1 MRNYDEVILK
11 KRIIQHGAMRGNFMQ
26 SLRMALYAE
35 YEARAFYRR
44 MVEAF
49 AGKSPFNVLYRASE
63 KRIVWL
69 ATVCQRHGVPCPQD
83 TPDLSAQISSSWLK
97 NCLRAANG
105 ESALVNL
112 YQKLIPHAGSR
123 TLAALFDKLQRHSI
137 DQQLPLLHQAI
148 ATASEQERFHAEHGI
163 PPQEAYMKH
172 GLVSTIL
179 EKVFSVLGTE
189 HRAIGLFA
197 PVLRNT
203 HPAFIT
209 GLAIGGAM
217 TTYVIKKKSL
227 SKRKVG

>member
-1 MRNYDEVILK
+1 MRNYDETTLK
-11 KRIIQHGAMRGNFMQ
+11 RRKIRHGMVGTDFVEA
-26 SLRMALYAE
+26 LRMALYAE

-44 MVEAF
+44 IVEAF
-49 AGKSPFNVLYRASE
+49 ANKVPSAALLRSSE
-63 KRIVWL
+63 KRIAWL
-69 ATVCQRHGVPCPQD
+69 FAEARRYGVPNPQD
-83 TPDLSAQISSSWLK
+83 TAVFDVQLSPSWLD

-105 ESALVNL
+105 EGALVGL
-112 YQKLIPHAGSR
+112 YEDLIPHASSR
-123 TLAALFDKLQRHSI
+123 TLAMLFDKLQRHSLES
-137 DQQLPLLHQAI
+137 QLPLIRQAI
-148 ATASEQERFHAEHGI
+148 AAAREQECFHMARGV

-209 GLAIGGAM
+209 GLAIGGAL
-217 TTYVIKKKSL
+217 TTYVVKKKSQ

>member
-1 MRNYDEVILK
+1 MRNYDETVLR
-11 KRIIQHGAMRGNFMQ
+11 KRKINHGAARTDFVEA
-26 SLRMALYAE
+26 LRMALYAE

-44 MVEAF
+44 IVEAF
-49 AGKSPFNVLYRASE
+49 AGKSPSATLLRSSD
-63 KRIVWL
+63 KRIGWL
-69 ATVCQRHGVPCPQD
+69 LAEARRHGVPSPQD
-83 TPDLSAQISSSWLK
+83 TAFFATQLSPSWLD

-105 ESALVNL
+105 ESALAGL
-112 YQKLIPHAGSR
+112 YGELIPHAGSR
-123 TLAALFDKLQRHSI
+123 TLAMLYAKLQRHSLES
-137 DQQLPLLHQAI
+137 QLPLLRQAI
-148 ATASEQERFHAEHGI
+148 AAASEQERFHMARGV

-209 GLAIGGAM
+209 GLAIGGAV
-217 TTYVIKKKSL
+217 TTYVVKKKSQ
-227 SKRKVG
+227 SKRKEG

>member
-1 MRNYDEVILK
+1 MRNYDETILRERK
-11 KRIIQHGAMRGNFMQ
+11 IRHGMAGTDFVEA
-26 SLRMALYAE
+26 LRMALYAE

-44 MVEAF
+44 VVEEF
-49 AGKSPFNVLYRASE
+49 AGKAPSTMLLRSSE
-63 KRIVWL
+63 KRVTWL
-69 ATVCQRHGVPCPQD
+69 LAEARRHGVPSPQD
-83 TPDLSAQISSSWLK
+83 TAVFDAQLSPSWFD
-97 NCLRAANG
+97 NCQRAANG
-105 ESALVNL
+105 EGALVGL
-112 YQKLIPHAGSR
+112 YEDLIPHAGSR
-123 TLAALFDKLQRHSI
+123 TLAMLFGKLQRHSLES
-137 DQQLPLLHQAI
+137 QLPLLRQAI
-148 ATASEQERFHAEHGI
+148 AAASEQERFHMARGV

-209 GLAIGGAM
+209 GLAIGGAV
-217 TTYVIKKKSL
+217 TTYVVKKKSQ